1 MNAFIANA
9 QIGVDDNTKFTLGY
23 LKTNSNENKVWTDHR
38 NQWDWLDQQE
48 IHIC

>member
-23 LKTNSNENKVWTDHR
+23 LKTNSNENTLSNNHKNNGIGLYQVK
-38 NQWDWLDQQE
+38 

>member
-23 LKTNSNENKVWTDHR
+23 LKTNSNENNIV
-38 NQWDWLDQQE
+38 E
-48 IHIC
+48 

>member
-23 LKTNSNENKVWTDHR
+23 LKQIVMKIHCIIIIKSME
-38 NQWDWLDQQE
+38 LD
-48 IHIC
+48 